1 VLIKKYDEGDV
12 VTPQQRMMKQQE
24 ERIAALIAKAKK
36 TEIKINKPMEGKSN
50 GKPRTKRK
58 SK

>member
-1 VLIKKYDEGDV
+1 VLIKEYDEGDV
-12 VTPQQRMMKQQE
+12 VTPQQRMLRQQE
-24 ERIAALIAKAKK
+24 ERIAILIDNAKK

-50 GKPRTKRK
+50 GKPKQRK